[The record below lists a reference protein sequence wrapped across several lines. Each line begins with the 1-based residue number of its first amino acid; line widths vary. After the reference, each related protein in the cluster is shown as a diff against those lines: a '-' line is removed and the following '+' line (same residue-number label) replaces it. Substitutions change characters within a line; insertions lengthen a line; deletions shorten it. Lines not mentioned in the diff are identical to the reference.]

1 MSNSLARGVG
11 TFESYTVSYFLLL
24 LDIYMYMNAVGDALL
39 YVAAGAD
46 PEGGGGG
53 GLNRTCPPP
62 PSQDAKNE

>member
-53 GLNRTCPPP
+53 GG
-62 PSQDAKNE
+62 